1 MAVRLPCF
9 AAVLC
14 NIIPSDDL
22 SPSPGGLKES
32 NVGNMYKKLDKTDN
46 ISIILS
52 ITFQYGEGNK
62 IVFDEICNF
71 FYQNNKYSSKAEYE
85 YRYSLTLYFC
95 NYFGTATLFFYNL
108 DMMVTFNWLK
118 FKYAMSSG
126 NYLSNVEEAF
136 RIC

>member
-62 IVFDEICNF
+62 IVFDEICS
-71 FYQNNKYSSKAEYE
+71 FYIKITSTVVRQNMNIAILLPSTPAIILAQ
-85 YRYSLTLYFC
+85 RHYFS
-95 NYFGTATLFFYNL
+95 TIWT
-108 DMMVTFNWLK
+108 
-118 FKYAMSSG
+118 
-126 NYLSNVEEAF
+126 
-136 RIC
+136 